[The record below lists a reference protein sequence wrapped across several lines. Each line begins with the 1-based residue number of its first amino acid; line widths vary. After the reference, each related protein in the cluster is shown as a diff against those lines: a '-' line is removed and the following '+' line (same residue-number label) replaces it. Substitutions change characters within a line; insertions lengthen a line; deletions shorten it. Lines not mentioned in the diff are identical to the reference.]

1 MFRWIR
7 WISRQPYHELNDGC
21 LASFHEFRT
30 HRQVLRKAKRL
41 YRDTAESTLET
52 TSNLVQDSTKMI
64 ESNRKNLDRLTLA
77 NVMAKQDI
85 CLNEG
90 DEVTRAVT
98 VVEGMVKW

>member
-21 LASFHEFRT
+21 L
-30 HRQVLRKAKRL
+30 AKRL